1 MSIRFISL
9 GTRPFLHITF
19 ICDTIGM
26 PEEKW
31 MQLAL
36 YQNRH
41 SLAMVKTPDGMYFE
55 ESGATLAIERSCT
68 NEVFHKWKRHVK
80 RNNCKRKLT
89 ASEKKSI
96 AAEANFT
103 CELCHLPVKDYEID
117 HIEQHA
123 LRGND
128 ERYNLQCLCPNCHR
142 EKTRKDRHF
151 GDAMFEK
158 RVQIQTTHLHGGG
171 GNIFSSYFHH
181 Q

>member
-1 MSIRFISL
+1 MS
-9 GTRPFLHITF
+9 
-19 ICDTIGM
+19 
-26 PEEKW
+26 EAKW

-36 YQNRH
+36 YQNCH
-41 SLAMVKTPDGMYFE
+41 SIAMVKTPDGMYFE
-55 ESGATLAIERSCT
+55 ESGASLVIERSCT
-68 NEVFHKWKRHVK
+68 KELFYTWKRHVK

-103 CELCHLPVKDYEID
+103 CEMCHLPVKDYEID

-158 RVQIQTTHLHGGG
+158 SMQMKTQLHGEE

-181 Q
+181 NK